1 MTSVQ
6 VEKGGVTG
14 RRLPVWPVRPTPP
27 AARPPEEG
35 AALFDV
41 GPFDEALPD
50 VILPLAPLLFR
61 FHDDKEALALA
72 AGVDVRSVQR
82 WALSG
87 VSWLLADW
95 LSCRTLGLNPSS
107 VWGEQWDVPS

>member
-1 MTSVQ
+1 MTSV
-6 VEKGGVTG
+6 ETRKGGASG
-14 RRLPVWPVRPTPP
+14 RRLPVWPVRPSMP
-27 AARPPEEG
+27 AARPAEDGP
-35 AALFDV
+35 ALFDV

-95 LSCRTLGLNPSS
+95 LSCRTLGENPMA
-107 VWGEQWDVPS
+107 VWGEQWDLPT